1 MLKANNPTLT
11 SWIAV
16 ASDSDFPIQNIPFG
30 IFKTS
35 EKAPRVAT
43 IIGDTVID
51 LAALAAAGLLNDT
64 GAAKEVFEQ
73 LYINDFMALGKAVTR
88 AVRNRLSDLFEQG
101 NTELAGNTELMAK
114 ALHNV
119 KEVELLMPVQV
130 GDYTDFYSSR
140 EHATNVGTMFRDP
153 ENALL
158 PNWLHLPVG
167 YHGRASSIVV
177 SGTEIHRPKGQQ
189 RPDAEQPPV
198 YGPCKLLDFEL
209 EMAFVIGQTT
219 KMGQSITTGD
229 AEDYIFG
236 LTLFNDW
243 SARDIQKW
251 EYIPLGPF
259 LAKNFA
265 STISPWIVTLDALEP
280 FRTEGYDQ
288 DPEVLPYLK
297 YEGNC
302 NYNINLEV
310 AIQPDGG
317 KPHVVCNSN
326 FKHMYWTMT
335 QQLAHH
341 TVNGCNVNVGD
352 MCASGTISGPTPDSF
367 GSMLEISWKGTKPV
381 DMPDG
386 SQRKFIM
393 DGDTVIMKGWGEANG
408 VRIGFGACLGKI
420 LPAL

>member
-1 MLKANNPTLT
+1 MLKANNPALS

-16 ASDSDFPIQNIPFG
+16 PSDSDFPIQNIPFG
-30 IFKTS
+30 VFQTA
-35 EKAPRVAT
+35 EKSPRVAT
-43 IIGDTVID
+43 IIGDTLID
-51 LAALAAAGLLNDT
+51 LAELAKAGYFSDVEVDT
-64 GAAKEVFEQ
+64 TVFSQ
-73 LYINDFMALGKAVTR
+73 SCINDFMALGKKAAR
-88 AVRNRLSDLFEQG
+88 AVRDRISDLFEKN
-101 NTELAGNTELMAK
+101 NTDLAGDTQVLANV
-114 ALHNV
+114 LHNTN
-119 KEVELLMPVQV
+119 EVEMLLPVRV

-153 ENALL
+153 ANALL

-189 RPDAEQPPV
+189 RPDDSQPPV

-209 EMAFVIGQTT
+209 EMAFIIGQPT
-219 KMGQSITTGD
+219 KMGQSIST
-229 AEDYIFG
+229 AEADDYIFG
-236 LTLFNDW
+236 LALFNDW

-259 LAKNFA
+259 LAKSFA

-280 FRTEGYDQ
+280 FRTEGYEQ
-288 DPEVLPYLK
+288 DPAVLPYLE
-297 YEGNC
+297 YEGKK
-302 NYNINLEV
+302 NYDIKLEV
-310 AIQPDGG
+310 AIQPEAGEA
-317 KPHVVCNSN
+317 KVVCNSN

-341 TVNGCNVNVGD
+341 TINGCNVNVGD
-352 MCASGTISGPTPDSF
+352 MCASGTISGPTPDSY
-367 GSMLEISWKGTKPV
+367 GSMLEISWRGTKPV

-386 SQRKFIM
+386 TQRRFIN
-393 DGDTVIMKGWGEANG
+393 DGDTVVMKGWGEANG
-408 VRIGFGACLGKI
+408 LRIGFGECTGKL

>member
-1 MLKANNPTLT
+1 MLKANNPALM

-16 ASDSDFPIQNIPFG
+16 PSDSDFPIQNIPFG
-30 IFKTS
+30 VFKTT
-35 EKAPRVAT
+35 EKAPRLAT
-43 IIGDTVID
+43 IIGDTLID
-51 LAALAAAGLLNDT
+51 LAELAAAGYFSDLNIDT
-64 GAAKEVFEQ
+64 TVFGQ
-73 LYINDFMALGKAVTR
+73 SYINDFMALGKEATR
-88 AVRNRLSDLFEQG
+88 AVRNRISELFEKS
-101 NTELAGNTELMAK
+101 NTELVAKTELLAK
-114 ALHNV
+114 LLHHIND
-119 KEVELLMPVQV
+119 VEMLMPVQV

-153 ENALL
+153 NNALL

-189 RPDAEQPPV
+189 RPDDSQPPV

-209 EMAFVIGQTT
+209 EMAFVIGKATS
-219 KMGQSITTGD
+219 MGASISTAD

-251 EYIPLGPF
+251 EYVPLGPF

-280 FRTEGYDQ
+280 FRTEGYEQ

-297 YEGNC
+297 YEGKK
-302 NYNINLEV
+302 NYDIKLQV
-310 AIQPDGG
+310 AIQPEGG
-317 KPHVVCNSN
+317 AAHVVCNSN

-352 MCASGTISGPTPDSF
+352 MCASGTISGPTADSY
-367 GSMLEISWKGTKPV
+367 GSMLELSWRGTKPI

-386 SQRKFIM
+386 SQRRFIN
-393 DGDTVIMKGWGEANG
+393 DGDTVIMNGWGEANG
-408 VRIGFGACLGKI
+408 VRIGFGACTGKL